1 MNICVI
7 SLCAFSVM
15 VDHPLHVRQHAK
27 HVLTEAIV
35 TDTHFLSSHLVMDYS
50 LLVGVDE
57 TNKQLVVGII
67 GLCLSPFCVRHLGC
81 QLITFHLVFV
91 AFYSDYIR
99 TFTWDKK
106 MEMYFKSN
114 LIPGKF
120 PLSCCTRLH
129 AECLVLFTCFSRQAA
144 ADSVVARVVPNSLL
158 GSHGKLL
165 PACSRSMVRTLQ
177 HSIVTW
183 QVLRT
188 KYM

>member
-1 MNICVI
+1 
-7 SLCAFSVM
+7 M

-67 GLCLSPFCVRHLGC
+67 GLCLSPFCVRHLRC

-120 PLSCCTRLH
+120 PLSSCTRLH
-129 AECLVLFTCFSRQAA
+129 AKFLFYLHVFPGKQLPTVLSPELYRSRFLEAMENYFLLVPDRWFAL
-144 ADSVVARVVPNSLL
+144 
-158 GSHGKLL
+158 
-165 PACSRSMVRTLQ
+165 CSIPS
-177 HSIVTW
+177 
-183 QVLRT
+183 
-188 KYM
+188 